1 MQPTAVQKSQPRVIP
16 SVLVPALRDV
26 KRALRTIYG
35 TRLSGIYLYGSYARG
50 DYDAD
55 SDVDLLVTLRDEA
68 NPWTESSRLSET
80 LSDICLTHDLL
91 IAVYTVPEV
100 WLRERETPLFINIR
114 REGVLV

>member
-1 MQPTAVQKSQPRVIP
+1 MIP
-16 SVLVPALRDV
+16 PVLVPALREV
-26 KRALRTIYG
+26 KKALRAIYG
-35 TRLSGIYLYGSYARG
+35 TRLGAIYLYGSYARG

-55 SDVDLLVTLRDEA
+55 SDVDLLVTLRDNV
-68 NPWTESSRLSET
+68 NPWAESSRLSDT

-100 WLRERETPLFINIR
+100 WLRERQTPLFVNIR

>member
-1 MQPTAVQKSQPRVIP
+1 MQSTTAQNPRPRVIP
-16 SVLVPALRDV
+16 PVLVPALHDV
-26 KRALRTIYG
+26 KKALRAIYG
-35 TRLSGIYLYGSYARG
+35 ARLGAIYLYGSYARG

-55 SDVDLLVTLRDEA
+55 SDVDLLVTLRGEA
-68 NPWTESSRLSET
+68 NPWVESSRLSET

-91 IAVYTVPEV
+91 IAAYTVPEV